1 MILTAKDRQFLKRM
15 KIAEPYADI
24 EAIEDGIW
32 LRALRAAEDWSQAK
46 RVLARCG
53 VRMADA
59 LRKLSPTQQER
70 FYRGVL
76 SKILAENPFEDAD
89 R

>member
-1 MILTAKDRQFLKRM
+1 MILTAKDRQFLKRI

-46 RVLARCG
+46 RVLAGCG
-53 VRMADA
+53 VRMVDA
-59 LRKLSPTQQER
+59 LNNLSPAQQGR
-70 FYRGVL
+70 FYQEVL
-76 SKILAENPFEDAD
+76 SKILEENPFEVEQ
-89 R
+89 